1 MKYLGRTFKNHK
13 ELMTWVKEGK
23 IAEYKKLVR
32 MFSNA
37 TDADYAM
44 AIVVKSSELENVL
57 MKQFGM
63 TPTEIEAIEIEA
75 LEEIA
80 C

>member
-1 MKYLGRTFKNHK
+1 MKYLGRTFKNHE

-23 IAEYKKLVR
+23 IAEYKKL
-32 MFSNA
+32 MKMLSET
-37 TDADYAM
+37 TDAEYAM

-57 MKQFGM
+57 IKQFGM

-75 LEEIA
+75 VKNN
-80 C
+80 